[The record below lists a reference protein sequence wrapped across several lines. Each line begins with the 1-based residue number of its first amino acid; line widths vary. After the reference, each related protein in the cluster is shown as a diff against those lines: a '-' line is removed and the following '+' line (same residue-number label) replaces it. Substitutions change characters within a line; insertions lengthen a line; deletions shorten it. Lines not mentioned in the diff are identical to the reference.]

1 MAAKSFKGG
10 FDSLI
15 SGVTKKEKVEELKV
29 ETGAKRGRP
38 KTNFREVT
46 KTSQV
51 GTREN
56 ETRATFIVNEEQ
68 LESLKALAYWERL
81 SIKEVLAKA
90 IGNYLKSKR
99 DELYEASKAYRGW
112 KV

>member
-51 GTREN
+51 
-56 ETRATFIVNEEQ
+56 IVNEEQ

-99 DELYEASKAYRGW
+99 DELYEASKAYRGR